1 MTPHV
6 TDQGASNDS
15 EMMATAE
22 AVLRQAMLLPYEPPM
37 CTCAYPGC
45 DVQTT
50 GVFCPSCALR

>member
-1 MTPHV
+1 M
-6 TDQGASNDS
+6 TDQDASNDS